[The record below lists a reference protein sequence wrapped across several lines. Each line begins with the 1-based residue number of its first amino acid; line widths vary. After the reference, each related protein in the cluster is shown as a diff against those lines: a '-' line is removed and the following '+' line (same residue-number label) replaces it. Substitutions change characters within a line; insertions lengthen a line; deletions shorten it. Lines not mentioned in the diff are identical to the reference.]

1 MAEKMTRR
9 ALFAT
14 AGAAVAID
22 ATAGTGA
29 AGAARGPG
37 GGLKIVGV
45 ACSPRKGKTTATSLK
60 ICLEAAA
67 QVDRRIE
74 TELIELAGMVI
85 NGAPAAGLT
94 MPAGHPDDFAKLV
107 PKLGDAKVGGIIIGT
122 PVYFNNMSYLCK
134 AFLDRCIAFRKN
146 NFALSDKVGGVLAVG
161 AARNGGQE
169 LTICSVQS
177 ALMCQEM
184 IIVGDKRPGARMGAA
199 LWNNANDDITADK
212 AGIAAARNLGRRVA
226 EVALKLRAA
235 GS

>member
-1 MAEKMTRR
+1 MAEEMTRR
-9 ALFAT
+9 TLFAT

-22 ATAGTGA
+22 ATAMTGA
-29 AGAARGPG
+29 AGAAGVAA

-85 NGAPAAGLT
+85 NGAPAAGQT
-94 MPAGHPDDFAKLV
+94 MPTGHPDDFEKLV

-146 NFALSDKVGGVLAVG
+146 NFALSDKVAGVLAVG

-169 LTICSVQS
+169 LTIRSVQS

-199 LWNNANDDITADK
+199 LWNNSKDDITADE

-226 EVALKLRAA
+226 EVALKLRGA
-235 GS
+235 